1 MSKQLRVVGP
11 LHSVSGYSK
20 MCRAAAHAAI
30 LLGFEAV
37 FAALAGIIAGM
48 DSVTWRL
55 VVGGSLM
62 LTGVLIVELLPT
74 SKGVVAE
81 IEAEV
86 GPAAGG
92 GPAG

>member
-1 MSKQLRVVGP
+1 
-11 LHSVSGYSK
+11 
-20 MCRAAAHAAI
+20 
-30 LLGFEAV
+30 
-37 FAALAGIIAGM
+37 M